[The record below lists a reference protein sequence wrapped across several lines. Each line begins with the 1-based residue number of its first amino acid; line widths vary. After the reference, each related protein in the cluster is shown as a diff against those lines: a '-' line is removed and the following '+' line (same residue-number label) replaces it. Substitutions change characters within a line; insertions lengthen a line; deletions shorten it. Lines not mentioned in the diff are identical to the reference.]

1 MSGKSKDVQD
11 VMEVTM
17 QKIKEMVDV
26 STIIGEPINSPDGT
40 TIIPISKVSFGFGAG
55 GSDFDK
61 NSKIFGGAGGA
72 GVTIQPL
79 AFLVIAKGDVKI
91 LQLDT
96 PSGAADRAVG
106 IIPDI
111 INTVADLFK
120 KKDTAEDDE
129 FNIDDDTNINNS
141 NDID

>member
-1 MSGKSKDVQD
+1 MSEKSKDVQD
-11 VMEVTM
+11 MMEITM

-79 AFLVIAKGDVKI
+79 AFLVIANGEVKMM
-91 LQLDT
+91 QLDS
-96 PSGAADRAVG
+96 PVDAADRAVG
-106 IIPDI
+106 LIPEIIH
-111 INTVADLFK
+111 TVADLFK
-120 KKDTAEDDE
+120 KKPEETVVVE
-129 FNIDDDTNINNS
+129 
-141 NDID
+141 NDIVN

>member
-1 MSGKSKDVQD
+1 MSEKSKDVQN

-40 TIIPISKVSFGFGAG
+40 TVIPISKVSFGFGAG

-61 NSKIFGGAGGA
+61 TSKVFGGAGGA

-79 AFLVIAKGDVKI
+79 AFLVISNGDVKI
-91 LQLDT
+91 LPIDVPVT
-96 PSGAADRAVG
+96 AADRAVNS
-106 IIPDI
+106 IPEI
-111 INTVADLFK
+111 INTVAALFK
-120 KKDTAEDDE
+120 KDKEENLTEDTTEDTTKDAK
-129 FNIDDDTNINNS
+129 
-141 NDID
+141 

>member
-1 MSGKSKDVQD
+1 MSEKSKDVQD

-79 AFLVIAKGDVKI
+79 AFLVIANGDVKI
-91 LQLDT
+91 LQIDT

-106 IIPDI
+106 IVPDI
-111 INTVADLFK
+111 INTVVDLIKNK
-120 KKDTAEDDE
+120 KEETNEKDETED
-129 FNIDDDTNINNS
+129 IN
-141 NDID
+141 

>member
-1 MSGKSKDVQD
+1 MSEKSKDVRD
-11 VMEVTM
+11 MMEVTM

-26 STIIGEPINSPDGT
+26 STIIGDPINSPDGT

-79 AFLVIAKGDVKI
+79 AFLVISNGDVKI
-91 LQLDT
+91 LQLDS
-96 PSGAADRAVG
+96 PADAADRAVG
-106 IIPDI
+106 LIPEI

-120 KKDTAEDDE
+120 KKPEVEIVEEDTIIE
-129 FNIDDDTNINNS
+129 TK
-141 NDID
+141 

>member
-1 MSGKSKDVQD
+1 MSEKSKDVTN

-55 GSDFDK
+55 GSEFDK
-61 NSKIFGGAGGA
+61 NSNIFGGAGGA

-79 AFLVIAKGDVKI
+79 AFLVISNGDVKI
-91 LQLDT
+91 LQLDA
-96 PSGAADRAVG
+96 PEGAADRAVG
-106 IIPDI
+106 LIPEL
-111 INTVADLFK
+111 INTVADLLK
-120 KKDTAEDDE
+120 KKPEETKDTSDVD
-129 FNIDDDTNINNS
+129 
-141 NDID
+141 